1 MNKCQGPCLPY
12 CSSKTSFLY
21 IALGFFLGLIVTTF
35 LIKYF
40 LKKLSLKFHEN
51 KPISRQNCLTVSNL
65 TVATVTV
72 SKNLL
77 S

>member
-21 IALGFFLGLIVTTF
+21 VALGFFLGLIVTTF

-40 LKKLSLKFHEN
+40 LKKQTEKIKINKIEKLKDKYF
-51 KPISRQNCLTVSNL
+51 
-65 TVATVTV
+65 
-72 SKNLL
+72 KNIREFLL
-77 S
+77 NE